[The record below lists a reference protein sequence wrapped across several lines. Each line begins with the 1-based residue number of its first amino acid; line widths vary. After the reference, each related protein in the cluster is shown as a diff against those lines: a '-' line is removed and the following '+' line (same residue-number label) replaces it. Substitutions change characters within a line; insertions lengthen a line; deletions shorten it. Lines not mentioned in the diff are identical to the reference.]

1 MQVHEN
7 YFSGT
12 TACDRYKKKI
22 PQAVKDDYMAGEVEI
37 FETAQRLVKKYKQSQ
52 QFRYVLVKRPQ
63 IRETDRRKLQVDLL
77 VGKIQKL
84 EVCVKRKDILGM
96 RIFSKEDELDKMLA
110 EVYQKIKELPRINK
124 GVESAGNKKRS
135 SWKNQMILEE
145 FIR

>member
-1 MQVHEN
+1 MQVYEN

-77 VGKIQKL
+77 VRKNSEIRGLRK
-84 EVCVKRKDILGM
+84 EKRHSWNAYLFKGRRTGQNAGGGL
-96 RIFSKEDELDKMLA
+96 SK
-110 EVYQKIKELPRINK
+110 NK
-124 GVESAGNKKRS
+124 RTSQNK
-135 SWKNQMILEE
+135 
-145 FIR
+145 